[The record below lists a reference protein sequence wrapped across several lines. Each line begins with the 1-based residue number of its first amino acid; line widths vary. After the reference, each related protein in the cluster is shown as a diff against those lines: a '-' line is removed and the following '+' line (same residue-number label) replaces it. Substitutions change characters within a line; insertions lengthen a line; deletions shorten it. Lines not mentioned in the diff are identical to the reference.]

1 MEPAN
6 HRINIYHFK
15 GCTRHSIRDYCMKKE
30 CIALF
35 TCLAFSL
42 NLVAVPYGD
51 GDNREKII
59 MACNYLWGING
70 YSIDY
75 NKAFTL
81 FTEVDNSASV
91 PEESNYLIDA
101 WYGLGICYYW
111 GYGTEQNYEKAFD
124 KFLSLDMWSAVE
136 VLPDAGFYYGM
147 CWYNGHGTRQ
157 DYIKARKAFHE
168 SARYGSGKS
177 RRQLGLF
184 MLNNVSEIVDTE
196 KDGAKILNWL
206 NEESNKNNSEVQ
218 QILAELY
225 LNGRGCPKDTTLAI
239 LNLSK
244 SADNGNVSAG
254 YKLVHDFY
262 LNGWTKY
269 KDVTKA
275 LQYIVKFANQGN
287 AYFQYDLAVCY
298 NTGSGVAKNEKEAL
312 FWYEKAA
319 SGSCPDALLALG
331 NMYYEGK
338 GVNKNYSEA
347 LEYYKKYLIHRF
359 DKNPLGSTIIRY
371 VESTIGDIYYEGG
384 YGVKQ
389 DYEQA
394 VKYYEEA
401 GSAIKASSA
410 RKYAICHKWG
420 YGGLLPS
427 NKKALEWLQKAAE
440 LGDDVAKTMLQEWTK

>member
-1 MEPAN
+1 
-6 HRINIYHFK
+6 
-15 GCTRHSIRDYCMKKE
+15 MKKE
-30 CIALF
+30 LVVLLA
-35 TCLAFSL
+35 CLVFSL
-42 NLVAVPYGD
+42 SSVAGPCGD
-51 GDNREKII
+51 GDNLEKVK
-59 MACNYLWGING
+59 MAYNYLWGNNG
-70 YSIDY
+70 HAIDY
-75 NKAFTL
+75 DKAFAL
-81 FTEVDNSASV
+81 FSEVDNSAQV
-91 PEESNYLIDA
+91 PEANNYLIDA
-101 WYGLGICYYW
+101 WFGLGICYYW
-111 GYGTEQNYEKAFD
+111 GYGTDQNYEKAFD
-124 KFLSLDMWSAVE
+124 KFLCLDMWSAVE
-136 VLPDAGFYYGM
+136 VLPTAGFYYGE
-147 CWYNGHGTRQ
+147 CLYNGYGTKKN
-157 DYIKARKAFHE
+157 IEKAKRAFFD
-168 SARYGSGKS
+168 SARYGSVSS
-177 RRQLGLF
+177 RQQLGVF
-184 MLNNVSEIVDTE
+184 MLENVTEMVDLE
-196 KDGAKILNWL
+196 KEGTKIINWL
-206 NEESNKNNSEVQ
+206 NEEADKNNSEIQ
-218 QILAELY
+218 YILAELY
-225 LNGRGCPKDTTLAI
+225 LNGKGCPIDTTLAI

-298 NTGSGVAKNEKEAL
+298 NIGNGVAKNEIEAL
-312 FWYEKAA
+312 SWYEKAA
-319 SGSCPDALLALG
+319 VGLCPDALLTLG

-338 GVNKNYSEA
+338 GVNKNYAEA

-359 DKNPLGSTIIRY
+359 DKNPLGSTLIRMDY
-371 VESTIGDIYYEGG
+371 VQSTIGDIYYEGG